1 MLCVSISAPD
11 DSGSGRSGIVNVDPD
26 DVRDTNATN
35 IVMSVGNVVVS
46 SSYSFIMTQV
56 TPHVLSL
63 FVIMNIVCF
72 TTTSPIPQNISL
84 VRFPSLKT
92 LVTSVTGLFDNIH
105 RRSFNFFSKVKIKPS
120 YKQKHSFKSHSVVPG
135 IISNVFISFHIYL
148 NLNYSVKNIPNE
160 VFHPITAPHHL
171 TFKAPLPPASATP
184 TDPVQPSYTQFW
196 SYFPLGRVTPVNIE
210 SGIWKASQDVDH
222 DGFQYLISCNFLFS
236 ALLGVG
242 AVSKFSFFRQHPKN
256 SFII

>member
-63 FVIMNIVCF
+63 FVMMNIVCC

-105 RRSFNFFSKVKIKPS
+105 RRSFNFFSKVKTKPS
-120 YKQKHSFKSHSVVPG
+120 DKQKHSFKSHTVVPG
-135 IISNVFISFHIYL
+135 IISNVFISFHI
-148 NLNYSVKNIPNE
+148 S
-160 VFHPITAPHHL
+160 L
-171 TFKAPLPPASATP
+171 TI
-184 TDPVQPSYTQFW
+184 Q
-196 SYFPLGRVTPVNIE
+196 
-210 SGIWKASQDVDH
+210 
-222 DGFQYLISCNFLFS
+222 
-236 ALLGVG
+236 
-242 AVSKFSFFRQHPKN
+242 
-256 SFII
+256 